1 MTLWDYGVTN
11 GSRSSF
17 TKEGH
22 RKEIIPVTK
31 SVGLWRSVFCVT
43 VVAVLQGMVPAHAQN
58 PFTIVHR
65 GVEFA
70 ERNKPLAISVTI
82 DPDDQLEYASIFYRR
97 PGNRSYSQLYLQKI
111 KGGNYRAEIDAKSV
125 TAGGIEYYIS
135 AVNRKAEEFV
145 LFGSPEKPQYVSTK
159 RVALIMTEKIERYD
173 RVVEGIRTHLKADIE
188 PYDMNKDDNQGK
200 TILDRLLKSGD
211 KPDLIVAIGQGASR
225 LCRDNVKDV
234 PVVFS
239 MVTNPQREDLK
250 TKNMTGI
257 SLDVPVKSQ
266 LVTFKSVVPKIQK
279 VGVLYDPKNTGDLI
293 EQAKFIA
300 PSQGFEILPVR
311 VDDPNELGNALRKF
325 EGGIDALWL
334 VPDKTVV
341 RGDTLK
347 LILKFTLDRKIP
359 FFVFEKSF
367 VTAGALVGL
376 SPDLTDI
383 GRKVGEMSN
392 RILGGADPG
401 LITIAAP
408 EKLMVTLNN
417 ETAKAIGVDKTIAL
431 NVMQYAAENSFP
443 IEITGSR

>member
-1 MTLWDYGVTN
+1 MLCITALLAFGMTV
-11 GSRSSF
+11 R
-17 TKEGH
+17 
-22 RKEIIPVTK
+22 
-31 SVGLWRSVFCVT
+31 
-43 VVAVLQGMVPAHAQN
+43 AAHAEN

-65 GVEFA
+65 GIDHA
-70 ERNKPLAISVTI
+70 ERGKPVSISVTI
-82 DPDDQLEYASIFYRR
+82 EPDDQLEYASIFYRR

-111 KGGNYRAEIDAKSV
+111 KGGNYKADIEAKAV
-125 TAGGIEYYIS
+125 TEGGLEYYIS
-135 AVNRKAEEFV
+135 AVNKKAEEFV
-145 LFGSPEKPQYVSTK
+145 LFASPEKPQYVSTK
-159 RVALIMTEKIERYD
+159 RVALIMTEKIDKYD
-173 RVVEGIRTHLKADIE
+173 KVVDGIRGAIKADVE

-200 TILDRLLKSGD
+200 TIIERLVKGAD
-211 KPDLIVAIGQGASR
+211 KPDLIISVGLGASR

-257 SLDVPVKSQ
+257 SLDVPVKAQ

-311 VDDPNELGNALRKF
+311 VDDPNELSNALRKF
-325 EGGIDALWL
+325 EGGVDALWL

-347 LILKFTLDRKIP
+347 LILKFTLDRRIP

-376 SPDLTDI
+376 SPDLSDI
-383 GRKVGEMSN
+383 GRRVGEISN

-401 LITIAAP
+401 LITIASP